1 MLIRG
6 DCSQACLND
15 QALRH
20 ETDMVEGF
28 LINTPKTWPR
38 QESCAFVVQS
48 VYDVV
53 SGTSVPPADVLLINE
68 PFERKIALSRN
79 LGLSRTPRAQEPAG
93 KMGFASNTSSCGL
106 SCSLKFSVPII
117 PNCFGMNGGD
127 DGTRTRDLCRDR
139 AAF

>member
-15 QALRH
+15 QTLRH
-20 ETDMVEGF
+20 QTDMVEGF
-28 LINTPKTWPR
+28 FITTPKTWPR

-68 PFERKIALSRN
+68 PIERTIALSRN
-79 LGLSRTPRAQEPAG
+79 LGLSRTLRAPESAG
-93 KMGFASNTSSCGL
+93 KMGFATT
-106 SCSLKFSVPII
+106 VH
-117 PNCFGMNGGD
+117 
-127 DGTRTRDLCRDR
+127 
-139 AAF
+139 